1 MRMNKRIG
9 IQVQNLDQ
17 IKKLIKL
24 AITQANQLQ
33 ETLNKI
39 KDQVS

>member
-1 MRMNKRIG
+1 MNKRIG

>member
-1 MRMNKRIG
+1 MNKRIG
-9 IQVQNLDQ
+9 IQVQNLGQ

>member
-1 MRMNKRIG
+1 MNKRIG
-9 IQVQNLDQ
+9 IKVQNLDQ

>member
-1 MRMNKRIG
+1 MNKRIG

-17 IKKLIKL
+17 IKKLIKH

-33 ETLNKI
+33 KTLNKI

>member
-1 MRMNKRIG
+1 MKKRIG

-39 KDQVS
+39 KDQAS

>member
-1 MRMNKRIG
+1 MKKRIG

-24 AITQANQLQ
+24 AITQANQFQ

-39 KDQVS
+39 KDQAS